1 MGAYY
6 LSEGTFFSAHQF
18 SLWLQKSG
26 NELEP
31 SWEEAV
37 LGHLL
42 FGISQPFRG
51 RTPSYLEFH
60 EVRAEDSNE
69 KVLRVHYSE
78 SSQPFWAEYRRP
90 SPNAQNG
97 RTQPVERFPKI
108 DGKKEWKS
116 LVYSPKHH
124 TFVSFRMPSN
134 EQKAWA
140 VPNKVSSWL
149 LGKPT
154 APLVTVKPY
163 TMKGKTS
170 CTHESPQT
178 PEYMQLQERRDGE
191 LWVNYRK
198 EGWYIYS
205 RSDDGNLGSERPSN
219 RKEQQ
224 GLMYSETL
232 KTLKSSILSKPLPN
246 KVTDLVTKNR

>member
-1 MGAYY
+1 M
-6 LSEGTFFSAHQF
+6 
-18 SLWLQKSG
+18 WLQNG
-26 NELEP
+26 GEAAP
-31 SWEEAV
+31 PWEKAV

-60 EVRAEDSNE
+60 EVWAEDPHE

-90 SPNAQNG
+90 SPTG
-97 RTQPVERFPKI
+97 RTQPVERFPML
-108 DGKKEWKS
+108 DSKKEWKP

-124 TFVSFRMPSN
+124 TFVSFRMPGF
-134 EQKAWA
+134 EQKGCP

-170 CTHESPQT
+170 CSQESPQT
-178 PEYMQLQERRDGE
+178 PDYVQLQERRENGGE

-205 RSDDGNLGSERPSN
+205 RSDDGNLGAVRASN
-219 RKEQQ
+219 RDER
-224 GLMYSETL
+224 
-232 KTLKSSILSKPLPN
+232 SSKA
-246 KVTDLVTKNR
+246 